1 MPHSEIIAQ
10 YGHRIRVRVCGLILD
25 TPHNPSSLL
34 MVSFGDLYK
43 NPFWMPPGGGVEFG
57 ETLEMALM
65 REIKEET
72 GLYVSVGKL
81 LYISEFISKP
91 FHALEYY
98 FLCEKVGGELK
109 TGHDPELQQQVLEKA
124 AYVPFASFHYHNIR
138 PAFLQEAFNQD
149 LSTGFR
155 HGIRF
160 FQDHHP
166 SEGSS
171 KPNP

>member
-1 MPHSEIIAQ
+1 MPRSEIITK

-25 TPHNPSSLL
+25 PPNHPSSLL
-34 MVSFGDLYK
+34 MVSFRDLYE

-57 ETLEMALM
+57 ETLEVALK

-72 GLYVSVGKL
+72 GLHVSVEKL
-81 LYISEFISKP
+81 LYISEFINKP

-109 TGHDPELQQQVLEKA
+109 TGYDPELQKQVLEKA
-124 AYVPFASFHYHNIR
+124 AYISFDSFHHHNIR
-138 PAFLQEAFNQD
+138 PTFLQEAFNQD

-155 HGIRF
+155 QGVRF
-160 FQDHHP
+160 FQEHHT